1 MFKNIL
7 RNKCIF
13 LIQAEQQ
20 QQKNFNLLTIPDD
33 QLTEEQLELKKRQR
47 VLKNLQDSRLRA
59 KQTHED
65 CKELMDEGLK
75 LLEENKEDAFQA
87 WVERVRKIRQ
97 VMRLRCNILY
107 CL

>member
-1 MFKNIL
+1 MFSKY
-7 RNKCIF
+7 

-97 VMRLRCNILY
+97 VVRPGSCKLCKPFQMELS
-107 CL
+107 

>member
-7 RNKCIF
+7 TNKCIL

-97 VMRLRCNILY
+97 VMRLSNILY

>member
-1 MFKNIL
+1 M
-7 RNKCIF
+7 
-13 LIQAEQQ
+13 IQAEQQ

-97 VMRLRCNILY
+97 VMRLGCSKLY
-107 CL
+107 YL